1 MTQFASQILLS
12 LISLITTGSA
22 LRCYECLPNRTLASA
37 GKPSC
42 FPKPI
47 TCKNETHC
55 LSMRRISGKSKWIYK
70 TCADRSKCV
79 SAHAVC
85 VKLIS
90 KSHNSSSVEKEECHA
105 HCCEGDLCNLEVY
118 KDEIQTIDKHQGN
131 GNSTSSIPVPLTALM
146 TSLLLMLLH
155 LFGLT

>member
-1 MTQFASQILLS
+1 
-12 LISLITTGSA
+12 
-22 LRCYECLPNRTLASA
+22 LRCYECLPNQTLASA

-42 FPKPI
+42 SPKPI

-55 LSMRRISGKSKWIYK
+55 LSMRRISRNSKLIYK
-70 TCADRSKCV
+70 ACADESKCV

-85 VKLIS
+85 VQLIRN
-90 KSHNSSSVEKEECHA
+90 SHNSSSVEKGECHA
-105 HCCEGDLCNLEVY
+105 HCCEGDFCNLEVY
-118 KDEIQTIDKHQGN
+118 QDGIRTIDKHQGN
-131 GNSTSSIPVPLTALM
+131 ETSSIPVPLTALM